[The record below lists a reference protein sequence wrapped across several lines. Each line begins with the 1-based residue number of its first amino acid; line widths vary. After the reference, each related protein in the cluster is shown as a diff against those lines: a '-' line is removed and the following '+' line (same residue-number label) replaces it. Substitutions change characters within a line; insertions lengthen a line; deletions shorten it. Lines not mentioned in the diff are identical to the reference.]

1 MGFFDSLAEG
11 TVTGLLKGVGSFA
24 KDIRTAITGKE
35 ALSAEQQ
42 VELLKMADAL
52 ERAAAN
58 LEQTA
63 ADGQIALNKADA
75 ESGSLFKGG
84 WRPTIGWLCSGGLG
98 YSFLLKPLLPWL
110 IQVSCLIFDKKVVL
124 PEMPS
129 LDMKELMALTFCL
142 LGFGGFRMYEALKGV
157 KSK

>member
-11 TVTGLLKGVGSFA
+11 TVTGFLKGAGSFA

-35 ALSAEQQ
+35 ALSSEQQ
-42 VELLKMADAL
+42 LEIVKMADAL
-52 ERAAAN
+52 EKAATN

-84 WRPTIGWLCSGGLG
+84 WRPSIGWICSFGLG
-98 YSFLLKPLLPWL
+98 YSFLLKPILPWT
-110 IQVSCLIFDKKVVL
+110 IQVICVLLNKNIVL
-124 PEMPS
+124 PTMPT
-129 LDMKELMALTFCL
+129 LDMGELISLTMCL
-142 LGFGGFRMYEALKGV
+142 LGFGGFRMYETIKGV